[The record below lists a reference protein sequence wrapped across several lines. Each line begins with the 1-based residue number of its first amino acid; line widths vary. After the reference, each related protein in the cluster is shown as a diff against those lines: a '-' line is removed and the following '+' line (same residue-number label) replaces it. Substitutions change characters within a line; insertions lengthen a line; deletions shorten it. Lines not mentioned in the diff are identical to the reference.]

1 MQTQMISLLTASPP
15 QSSPNA
21 PLVEL
26 PLPSAASEPV
36 GSFLTT
42 LVVSAVVAF
51 FTYIL
56 LFYVLR
62 SLFRRLEKDVALIL
76 LSISRGPILA
86 IFIFV
91 TLKLSFEKLGSGIVM
106 GWIQKGLTAF
116 LIIAVTH
123 WVAQL
128 FAQVAIHYLE
138 AYARTTE
145 AVWDNLLIPILE
157 RAVPLLTYLIGTSLF
172 LQTLG
177 IDLTGIGLAV
187 GSMTVVLGLAVKDIL
202 SDFFSGLV
210 LLIDT
215 PFQFGDVISLNG
227 SMAVIKNIGIRVTK
241 LYLVDTNC
249 EVYTPNSALVTKD
262 LVNLSRPTPHYAYS
276 INIGVRV
283 DADLVSATN
292 ILREVV
298 LGHPDTLGNLEEKLQ
313 LLENFS
319 GLSEANESNRC
330 KKDTSRR
337 RILAEKEVNI
347 QLQKIEQRF
356 ESLIKKIK
364 LLKKGGLNKDEL
376 GLVQKEYLELL
387 KLVGLQVVT
396 ERQSKQL
403 RSRVEEDPNLAANDT
418 LIGLIREWYQA
429 WLKDPD
435 LVLEDQY
442 ILPDEWEQKLD
453 FLKRKMNRL
462 YQKIVNPGGDETR
475 LDNYATE
482 LIEWM
487 HENFK
492 ESQTLWKEPK
502 VRLNDIKG
510 SGMEFTVKFYVDNI
524 KLEHWERGY
533 RVSNEVR
540 REMIRRLRQAYIYSS

>member
-1 MQTQMISLLTASPP
+1 
-15 QSSPNA
+15 
-21 PLVEL
+21 
-26 PLPSAASEPV
+26 
-36 GSFLTT
+36 
-42 LVVSAVVAF
+42 
-51 FTYIL
+51 
-56 LFYVLR
+56 
-62 SLFRRLEKDVALIL
+62 
-76 LSISRGPILA
+76 
-86 IFIFV
+86 
-91 TLKLSFEKLGSGIVM
+91 M

-319 GLSEANESNRC
+319 GLSEVKESNRC
-330 KKDTSRR
+330 KKDTSRT

-376 GLVQKEYLELL
+376 GLVQKEYLEVL
-387 KLVGLQVVT
+387 KLVGLNVVT

>member
-1 MQTQMISLLTASPP
+1 MISLLTAPSPT
-15 QSSPNA
+15 SSPNA
-21 PLVEL
+21 LSVEL
-26 PLPSAASEPV
+26 PLASATSEPV
-36 GSFLTT
+36 TSFLTT
-42 LVVSAVVAF
+42 LVVSAITAF
-51 FTYIL
+51 LIYVL

-62 SLFRRLEKDVALIL
+62 SLFRQLEKDVPLVF
-76 LSISRGPILA
+76 LSISRVPILA
-86 IFIFV
+86 IFTFFS
-91 TLKLSFEKLGSGIVM
+91 LKLSFEKLGSGVAIR
-106 GWIQKGLTAF
+106 WIQQGLTAC

-128 FAQVAIHYLE
+128 FTQIVIHYLK

-145 AVWDNLLIPILE
+145 AVWDDLLIPILE
-157 RAVPLLTYLIGTSLF
+157 RVVPLLTYLVGISFF
-172 LQTLG
+172 LQTVG
-177 IDLTGIGLAV
+177 IDLTGIGLAL
-187 GSMTVVLGLAVKDIL
+187 GSITVVVGLAVKDIL

-215 PFQFGDVISLNG
+215 PFQFGDVISMNG

-249 EVYTPNSALVTKD
+249 EVYTPNSALVNKD

-283 DADLVSATN
+283 DADLAAATK
-292 ILREVV
+292 ILRDVV

-319 GLSEANESNRC
+319 GLSEVQESKLYKRE
-330 KKDTSRR
+330 TSRT
-337 RILAEKEVNI
+337 RILAEKEVNR
-347 QLQKIEQRF
+347 QLKKIEEGF
-356 ESLIKKIK
+356 AIFTKKIK
-364 LLKKGGLNKDEL
+364 TLKKGGLNKDEVKIL
-376 GLVQKEYLELL
+376 QNEFLEIL
-387 KLVGLQVVT
+387 KLVGLYVVT
-396 ERQSKQL
+396 DRQAKQL
-403 RSRVEEDPNLAANDT
+403 RARVEEDPNLAVQDT

-435 LVLEDQY
+435 LVIEDQY
-442 ILPDEWEQKLD
+442 ILPDEWEKKLE
-453 FLKRKMNRL
+453 FLQRKMNKL
-462 YQKIVNPGGDETR
+462 YQKIFNLGGDEAR

-482 LIEWM
+482 LVEWM

-502 VRLNDIKG
+502 VRLNEIKG
-510 SGMEFTVKFYVDNI
+510 STMEFTVKFYVDNI

>member
-1 MQTQMISLLTASPP
+1 MISLLTVPSST
-15 QSSPNA
+15 SSPN
-21 PLVEL
+21 PLLVEL
-26 PLPSAASEPV
+26 PLASGSSESFT
-36 GSFLTT
+36 SFLTT
-42 LVVSAVVAF
+42 LAVSAVAASLM
-51 FTYIL
+51 YML

-62 SLFRRLEKDVALIL
+62 LLFRRLEKDVPLVF

-86 IFIFV
+86 IFTFFS
-91 TLKLSFEKLGSGIVM
+91 LKLSFEKLGSGVALR
-106 GWIQKGLTAF
+106 WIQQGLMAC

-123 WVAQL
+123 WIAQL
-128 FAQVAIHYLE
+128 FAQIAIHYLK

-145 AVWDNLLIPILE
+145 AVWDDLLIPILE
-157 RAVPLLTYLIGTSLF
+157 RIVPLLTYLVGISFF
-172 LQTLG
+172 LQTIG
-177 IDLTGIGLAV
+177 IDLTGIGLAI
-187 GSMTVVLGLAVKDIL
+187 GSITVVLGLAVKDII

-215 PFQFGDVISLNG
+215 PFQFGDVISLDG

-249 EVYTPNSALVTKD
+249 EVYTPNSALVNKD

-283 DADLVSATN
+283 DADLAAATK
-292 ILREVV
+292 ILRDVV
-298 LGHPDTLGNLEEKLQ
+298 LGHPDTLGNLDEKLQ

-319 GLSEANESNRC
+319 GLNEVQESKLYKRE
-330 KKDTSRR
+330 TSRS
-337 RILAEKEVNI
+337 RILAEKEVNK
-347 QLQKIEQRF
+347 QLKKIEEGF
-356 ESLIKKIK
+356 ANFTKKIK
-364 LLKKGGLNKDEL
+364 VFKKGGLNKDEL
-376 GLVQKEYLELL
+376 KILQNEYLEIL

-396 ERQSKQL
+396 DRQAKQL
-403 RSRVEEDPNLAANDT
+403 RARVEEDPNLAVQDT

-429 WLKDPD
+429 WLTDPD

-442 ILPDEWEQKLD
+442 ILPNEWEQKLE
-453 FLKRKMNRL
+453 FLQRKMNKL
-462 YQKIVNPGGDETR
+462 YQKIFNLGGDEAR

-482 LIEWM
+482 LVEWM

-502 VRLNDIKG
+502 VRLNEIKG
-510 SGMEFTVKFYVDNI
+510 STMEFTVKFYVDNI

>member
-1 MQTQMISLLTASPP
+1 
-15 QSSPNA
+15 
-21 PLVEL
+21 
-26 PLPSAASEPV
+26 
-36 GSFLTT
+36 
-42 LVVSAVVAF
+42 
-51 FTYIL
+51 
-56 LFYVLR
+56 
-62 SLFRRLEKDVALIL
+62 
-76 LSISRGPILA
+76 
-86 IFIFV
+86 
-91 TLKLSFEKLGSGIVM
+91 M

-319 GLSEANESNRC
+319 GLSEVKESNRC
-330 KKDTSRR
+330 KKDTSRT

-364 LLKKGGLNKDEL
+364 LSKKGGFNKDEL
-376 GLVQKEYLELL
+376 GLVQKEYLEVL
-387 KLVGLQVVT
+387 KLVGLNVVT

>member
-1 MQTQMISLLTASPP
+1 MISLLTAPSPT
-15 QSSPNA
+15 SSPNA
-21 PLVEL
+21 LSVEL
-26 PLPSAASEPV
+26 PLASATSEPV
-36 GSFLTT
+36 ASFLTT
-42 LVVSAVVAF
+42 LVLSAVTAF
-51 FTYIL
+51 LIYVL

-62 SLFRRLEKDVALIL
+62 SLFRQLEKDVPLVF
-76 LSISRGPILA
+76 LSISRVPILA
-86 IFIFV
+86 IFTFFS
-91 TLKLSFEKLGSGIVM
+91 LKVSFEKLGSGVAIR
-106 GWIQKGLTAF
+106 WIQQGLTAC

-128 FAQVAIHYLE
+128 FTQIVIHYLK

-145 AVWDNLLIPILE
+145 AVWDDLLIPILE
-157 RAVPLLTYLIGTSLF
+157 RVVPLLTYLVGISFF
-172 LQTLG
+172 LQTVG
-177 IDLTGIGLAV
+177 IDLTGIGLAL
-187 GSMTVVLGLAVKDIL
+187 GSITVVVGLAVKDIL

-215 PFQFGDVISLNG
+215 PFQFGDVISMNG

-249 EVYTPNSALVTKD
+249 EVYTPNSALVNKD

-283 DADLVSATN
+283 DADLAAATK
-292 ILREVV
+292 ILRDVV

-319 GLSEANESNRC
+319 GLSEVQESKLYKRE
-330 KKDTSRR
+330 TSQT
-337 RILAEKEVNI
+337 RILAEKEVNR
-347 QLQKIEQRF
+347 QLKKIEEGF
-356 ESLIKKIK
+356 AIFTKKIK
-364 LLKKGGLNKDEL
+364 TLKKGGLNKDEVKIL
-376 GLVQKEYLELL
+376 QNEFLEIL
-387 KLVGLQVVT
+387 KLVGLYVVT
-396 ERQSKQL
+396 DRQAKQL
-403 RSRVEEDPNLAANDT
+403 RARVEEDPNLAVQDT

-442 ILPDEWEQKLD
+442 ILPDEWEQKLE
-453 FLKRKMNRL
+453 FLQRKMNKL
-462 YQKIVNPGGDETR
+462 YQKIFNLGGDEAR

-482 LIEWM
+482 LVEWM

-502 VRLNDIKG
+502 VRLNEIKG
-510 SGMEFTVKFYVDNI
+510 STMEFTVKFYVDNI

>member
-1 MQTQMISLLTASPP
+1 MISLLTAPSPT
-15 QSSPNA
+15 SSSNA
-21 PLVEL
+21 LSVEL
-26 PLPSAASEPV
+26 PLASGSSEPIT
-36 GSFLTT
+36 SFLTT

-51 FTYIL
+51 LMYVV

-62 SLFRRLEKDVALIL
+62 LLFRRLEKDVPLVF
-76 LSISRGPILA
+76 LSISRSPILA
-86 IFIFV
+86 IFTIFS
-91 TLKLSFEKLGSGIVM
+91 LKLSFEKLGSGVALR
-106 GWIQKGLTAF
+106 WIQQGLTAC
-116 LIIAVTH
+116 LIIAVTY

-128 FAQVAIHYLE
+128 FAQIAIHYLK

-145 AVWDNLLIPILE
+145 AVWDDLLIPILE
-157 RAVPLLTYLIGTSLF
+157 RVVPLLTYLVGISFF
-172 LQTLG
+172 LQTIG
-177 IDLTGIGLAV
+177 IDLTGIGLAL
-187 GSMTVVLGLAVKDIL
+187 GSITVVLGLAVKDII

-215 PFQFGDVISLNG
+215 PFQFGDVISLDG

-249 EVYTPNSALVTKD
+249 EVYTPNSALVNKD

-283 DADLVSATN
+283 DADLAAATK
-292 ILREVV
+292 ILRDVV

-319 GLSEANESNRC
+319 GLNEVPESKLFKRE
-330 KKDTSRR
+330 TSRV
-337 RILAEKEVNI
+337 RILAEKEVNR
-347 QLQKIEQRF
+347 QLKKIEEGF
-356 ESLIKKIK
+356 ADFTKKIK
-364 LLKKGGLNKDEL
+364 AFKKGGLNKDEL
-376 GLVQKEYLELL
+376 KILQNEYLEIL
-387 KLVGLQVVT
+387 KLVGLHVVT
-396 ERQSKQL
+396 DRQAKQL
-403 RSRVEEDPNLAANDT
+403 RARVEEDPNLAVQDT

-429 WLKDPD
+429 WLADPD

-442 ILPDEWEQKLD
+442 ILPDEWEQKLE
-453 FLKRKMNRL
+453 FLQRKMNKL
-462 YQKIVNPGGDETR
+462 YQKIFNLGGDEAR

-482 LIEWM
+482 LVEWM

-502 VRLNDIKG
+502 VRLNEIKG
-510 SGMEFTVKFYVDNI
+510 STMEFTVKFYVDNI